1 MQRINQVVRG
11 KRGVSLDTA
20 WLLSEV
26 LNTMPEFWLNLQNA
40 HDLSVHK
47 PASHIQPL
55 AATRA

>member
-20 WLLSEV
+20 WLLSEA

-40 HDLSVHK
+40 HALSVRK
-47 PASHIQPL
+47 PKSHIQPL